1 MLKPGGNRGGEENED
16 VQVLR
21 EELDR
26 LRQIVEQQADK
37 IAAVG
42 GKIVKQE
49 SGTGLLMAEK
59 SPNQTQGHPLA

>member
-1 MLKPGGNRGGEENED
+1 MLKAGSNRGGEEENED

-42 GKIVKQE
+42 GKIV
-49 SGTGLLMAEK
+49 
-59 SPNQTQGHPLA
+59 